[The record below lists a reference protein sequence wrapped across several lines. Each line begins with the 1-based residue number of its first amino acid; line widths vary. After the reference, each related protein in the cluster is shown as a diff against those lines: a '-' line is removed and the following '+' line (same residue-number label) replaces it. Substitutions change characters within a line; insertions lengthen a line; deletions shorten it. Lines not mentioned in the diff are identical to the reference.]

1 MRRILTLLTLLLAAS
16 AAQARLS
23 IEITGGM
30 EGALPI
36 AVVPFDWQGP
46 GPVPEAIGGIVA
58 ADLRRSGTFAPLPDA
73 KLPARPHQGGDVKF
87 QRWRGAGV
95 ENLVVGR
102 LKRVAQGRYEVR
114 FQLFDV
120 LSGEQL
126 TGYSIKANAGNLR
139 RVAHQISDIVYE
151 ELTGKRGAFDT
162 HIAYVTVVQ
171 GEDGK
176 PRYKLAVADADGYN
190 EQVILTSKQPLLSP
204 AWGPDGKQLAYV
216 SFESGRTQVFVQ
228 NVTTGKRRLVAD
240 FKGINGAPSWSP
252 DGRKLALVS
261 SRAGNSEIYVMDLDT
276 DKMARITR
284 HYGIDTEPDW
294 APDGESL
301 LFTSDRGGRPQI
313 YRVNVGPSG
322 AQGRP
327 ERLTFEG
334 TYNARGSF
342 SPDGK
347 RVAMV
352 HGSGGRFRIG
362 VLNLQTGALRVLT
375 DTRLDESPSFAPNG
389 SMVIYATEVNGRGV
403 LEVASVDGRAHQR
416 LRLQGG
422 DVREPAWSPF
432 MSK

>member
-1 MRRILTLLTLLLAAS
+1 MRRILALLTLLLAAG

-36 AVVPFDWQGP
+36 AVVPFQWQGP
-46 GPVPEAIGGIVA
+46 GPTPEAVGGIVA
-58 ADLRRSGTFAPLPDA
+58 ADLRRSGAFAPLAED
-73 KLPARPHQGGDVKF
+73 KLPARPHQGQEVKF

-102 LKRVAQGRYEVR
+102 LTRVAQGQYEVR

-126 TGYSIKANAGNLR
+126 TGYSIKAQAGNLR

-171 GEDGK
+171 GKDGK
-176 PRYKLAVADADGYN
+176 RRYKLAVADADGYN
-190 EQVILTSKQPLLSP
+190 EQIILTSKQPLLSP
-204 AWGPDGKQLAYV
+204 AWSPDGKQLAYV

-228 NVTTGKRRLVAD
+228 SVATGKRRMVAD

-252 DGRKLALVS
+252 DGKRLALVS
-261 SRAGNSEIYVMDLDT
+261 SRAGNPEIYVMELESGEMT
-276 DKMARITR
+276 RITR

-294 APDGESL
+294 APDGGSL

-313 YRVNVGPSG
+313 YRVNVGRSG

-347 RVAMV
+347 RITMV
-352 HGSGGRFRIG
+352 HGDGGR
-362 VLNLQTGALRVLT
+362 
-375 DTRLDESPSFAPNG
+375 
-389 SMVIYATEVNGRGV
+389 
-403 LEVASVDGRAHQR
+403 
-416 LRLQGG
+416 
-422 DVREPAWSPF
+422 
-432 MSK
+432 

>member
-1 MRRILTLLTLLLAAS
+1 MRRILALLTLLLAAGT
-16 AAQARLS
+16 AQARLS

-46 GPVPEAIGGIVA
+46 GPVPEAIGDIVA
-58 ADLRRSGTFAPLPDA
+58 ADLRRSGAFAPLA
-73 KLPARPHQGGDVKF
+73 EGRLPARPHQGRDVKF
-87 QRWRGAGV
+87 QRWRGAGM

-102 LKRVAQGRYEVR
+102 LVRKEQGRYEVR

-126 TGYSIKANAGNLR
+126 TGYSIQAEAGELR

-162 HIAYVTVVQ
+162 HIAYVTVVRDG
-171 GEDGK
+171 GE
-176 PRYKLAVADADGYN
+176 PRYKLAVADADGRN

-204 AWGPDGKQLAYV
+204 AWAPNGRELAYV
-216 SFESGRTQVFVQ
+216 SFEAGHSQVFVQ
-228 NVTTGKRRLVAD
+228 SVASGERRMVAD
-240 FKGINGAPSWSP
+240 FKGINGAPSWAP
-252 DGRKLALVS
+252 DGERLALVS
-261 SRAGNSEIYVMDLDT
+261 SRTGDPEIYVMDLAGEKT
-276 DKMARITR
+276 VRITR

-294 APDGESL
+294 APDGGSL

-313 YRVNVGPSG
+313 YRVDVGRSG
-322 AQGRP
+322 AQGQP

-334 TYNARGSF
+334 RYNARGSF

-347 RVAMV
+347 RIAMV
-352 HGSGGRFRIG
+352 HGDGGRFRIG
-362 VLNLQTGALRVLT
+362 VLNLETGALRVLT

-389 SMVIYATEVNGRGV
+389 SMVIYATEVDGRGV